1 MIFLPHVKRDIEDIK
16 RLSEIATAFFMGG
29 FSYYV
34 KKSGLK
40 KCVSIRCR
48 LRCLIK
54 RKCNCP
60 PEKHSLPLHFREV
73 IESLGPTFIKFGQL
87 LSLRPDVIPEE
98 YCTELRKLQENVPSF
113 SFNDVQKIIET
124 EFGKPLLSLFSSFD
138 KKPIA
143 AASIA
148 QVHIAHLK
156 NGKKVAVKVLRPNVR
171 KIIEQDIRLMEKTAD
186 ILEQRAPETKPFRP
200 KRFVQEF
207 KDWTMKEL
215 DFRNEGRVMDE
226 MRTVFENESILKI
239 PQVYWELT
247 SEKVVTMEF
256 IDGVH
261 VSNTK
266 GLQKLHLN
274 KKELAING
282 ITIIVA
288 QTLVHGIFHGDP
300 HPGNILALKGNRFG
314 FLDFGIVGRVTERQR
329 RKLSLYLVHLLERDF
344 ERAMMHILDLAETTD
359 ESDIDGFKRTFR
371 DILASCYGS
380 VGNSSLSEA
389 FFRAVIAGVP
399 YKIYFPSDL
408 VLLSKA
414 FVTTES
420 VGRNLYPQFSILT
433 DAREP
438 VEKTL
443 KQQLHPVKTVKNLLK
458 NSLDYS
464 EIVEDLP
471 LHTARILKLIE
482 KGNIAVTVDKKE
494 FMNYMGEFHKA
505 NNIRVL
511 GTIIAAL
518 VIASGIMSF
527 LQEGPQHMLSLP
539 MIELYLAL
547 GLGIW
552 LLIYMKNNRGC

>member
-1 MIFLPHVKRDIEDIK
+1 MTSLHHIKQDIEDMK
-16 RLSEIATAFFMGG
+16 RLSDIATAFFMGG
-29 FSYYV
+29 FSYYI

-40 KCVSIRCR
+40 KCVSVRCRIRCF
-48 LRCLIK
+48 IK

-73 IESLGPTFIKFGQL
+73 IENLGPTFIKFGQL

-98 YCTELRKLQENVPSF
+98 YCAELRKLQEDVPGF
-113 SFNDVQKIIET
+113 SFNEVQKIIEA
-124 EFGKPLLSLFSSFD
+124 EFGKPVQSLFSSFD

-148 QVHIAHLK
+148 QVHIAQLK
-156 NGKKVAVKVLRPNVR
+156 NGKKVAVKVLRPDVR
-171 KIIEQDIRLMEKTAD
+171 TTIEQDIRIMEKVAALFETH
-186 ILEQRAPETKPFRP
+186 IPETRPFRP

-215 DFRNEGRVMDE
+215 DFRNEGRIMDE
-226 MRTVFENESILKI
+226 MRTVFKNETLLKI
-239 PQVYWELT
+239 PEVHWELT
-247 SEKVVTMEF
+247 SKKIVTMEF
-256 IDGVH
+256 IDGTH
-261 VSNTK
+261 ISDAK
-266 GLQKLHLN
+266 GLQKLHIN

-300 HPGNILALKGNRFG
+300 HPGNILALQGNRFG

-329 RKLSLYLVHLLERDF
+329 RKLSLYLIHLLERDF
-344 ERAMMHILDLAETTD
+344 ERAMVHILDLAETTE
-359 ESDIDGFKRTFR
+359 ESDIEGFKRAFM
-371 DILASCYGS
+371 DILAACYGS
-380 VGNSSLSEA
+380 VGNSSLSDA

-414 FVTTES
+414 FVTSES
-420 VGRNLYPQFSILT
+420 VGRNLYPQFNILT
-433 DAREP
+433 DARES

-443 KQQLHPVKTVKNLLK
+443 KQQLHPVKTVKNLLR
-458 NSLDYS
+458 NSLDYG

-471 LHTARILKLIE
+471 LHTARVLKLIE
-482 KGNIAVTVDKKE
+482 KGSIAVTIDKKE
-494 FMNYMGEFHKA
+494 FSGYMNEFHKA
-505 NNIRVL
+505 NNIRVV

-518 VIASGIMSF
+518 VIASAITSF
-527 LQEGPQHMLSLP
+527 LQEGQQHMLSLP

-552 LLIYMKNNRGC
+552 LVHYMKNNKK